1 MFTPFPILLSS
12 MFHNQQIRCFKS
24 GFCYSLPNP
33 CCCSV
38 TKSYPTLCDPMDHSM
53 LGPSV
58 LHYLSSLLKF
68 MPIESVIHS
77 LPLASHVFSLS
88 QHQIFSSEFDL
99 RIMWPK
105 YWNFSFSVSP
115 SNEYLGLISFAA
127 AAAKSL

>member
-1 MFTPFPILLSS
+1 MDAKRQAPLSS
-12 MFHNQQIRCFKS
+12 SIS
-24 GFCYSLPNP
+24 GN
-33 CCCSV
+33 
-38 TKSYPTLCDPMDHSM
+38 
-53 LGPSV
+53 
-58 LHYLSSLLKF
+58 LLKF
-68 MPIESVIHS
+68 MSIESVIHS